1 MLMSV
6 PTTESA
12 TCEIGQ
18 KLCDRSSEVSTS
30 TEAAQIVQ
38 ILSVAQATAAAATAE
53 DDV

>member
-30 TEAAQIVQ
+30 TEAAQIV
-38 ILSVAQATAAAATAE
+38 AQATAAAAAATAE